1 VKASKGLHSER
12 PGTAASQA
20 DTAAGGAFSLSMPWC
35 RPGPLG
41 AELQSRSSFPCRPQ
55 AMPLDKGNLN
65 LERVEAPGVRSGTG
79 DVSEGRRF
87 EERLTMTEAS
97 GTSTPT

>member
-1 VKASKGLHSER
+1 
-12 PGTAASQA
+12 
-20 DTAAGGAFSLSMPWC
+20 
-35 RPGPLG
+35 
-41 AELQSRSSFPCRPQ
+41 
-55 AMPLDKGNLN
+55 LN